1 MTGLAKM
8 DDHAQRSAYPSKSKA
23 GCVGRE
29 QISERTTHRNQLSPG
44 DVGSMMLA
52 DDEFFNTPE
61 LDLDGW
67 RDALLRQSGRYTPVA
82 KESKSFTGRARAR
95 SLCGLVGVDLS
106 CNAHRVERT
115 QRDTR
120 LDGVDHYFALFQVAG
135 ASTIV
140 QNDQA
145 VQLIVGDVALIDSGR
160 PGTHICE
167 SNHAQWFSLQLPRR
181 SLVSYLGFNP
191 HGGILGRG
199 GTVIG
204 RALFDLVRNA
214 DTADASAFS
223 ESYMQL
229 AVYDLIGA
237 LFAPSDPARV
247 SLHADKLFKR
257 VCDLIKDS
265 YTNPEFGPREV
276 AAGAGISLRSLQKLF
291 TARNSTCSDFMYSLR
306 LDHAARLLHRRKL
319 LRTGQPVSEIAYV
332 CGFRDYTNFARKFRQ
347 RFSHSPSS
355 HKGDLA

>member
-1 MTGLAKM
+1 MFAG
-8 DDHAQRSAYPSKSKA
+8 DDFLNSA
-23 GCVGRE
+23 
-29 QISERTTHRNQLSPG
+29 
-44 DVGSMMLA
+44 
-52 DDEFFNTPE
+52 E

-67 RDALLRQSGRYTPVA
+67 RDALLRQWGRYTPVA
-82 KESKSFTGRARAR
+82 RESKSFTGRARAR
-95 SLCGLVGVDLS
+95 SLCGFVGVDLS
-106 CNAHRVERT
+106 CNARRVERT

-140 QNDQA
+140 QNDRA
-145 VQLIVGDVALIDSGR
+145 MQLIAGDVALVDSTR
-160 PGTHICE
+160 PGTYISE
-167 SNHAQWFSLQLPRR
+167 STHGQWLSLQLPRR
-181 SLVSYLGFNP
+181 SLVSHLGFNP
-191 HGGILGRG
+191 EGGILGRDG
-199 GTVIG
+199 AVVG
-204 RALFDLVRNA
+204 RVLFDLVRNA
-214 DTADASAFS
+214 DTADASAFP

-237 LFAPSDPARV
+237 LFAPSDPARH
-247 SLHADKLFKR
+247 SPHADKLFKR

-265 YTNPEFGPREV
+265 YTNPEVGPREV

-319 LRTGQPVSEIAYV
+319 LGTGQPVSEIAYV

-347 RFSHSPSS
+347 RFGHSPSS
-355 HKGDLA
+355 HKGDPA